1 VWALSEK
8 HVASNQESTD
18 ENSLRPNLADIPKM
32 DDMLAL
38 YEKVLA
44 EINADIATQQE
55 FSRGA

>member
-1 VWALSEK
+1 LSKK
-8 HVASNQESTD
+8 HVASNQESTE
-18 ENSLRPNLADIPKM
+18 ENSSRPNLADIPKM